1 MRVFLL
7 ADSTPQ
13 VVPQALKKSRPWQI
27 IAGGAAI
34 GALGSFATHSIL
46 PALSAIRTNLGSDIG
61 VTQLIVSLSI
71 LSLGV
76 GQLIVAPL
84 SDRIGRR
91 PVMLAGFSLF
101 TLASL
106 GCMLSQDFVVLILMR
121 VLQALGVSVGT
132 VGSRAIVRDTHDAL
146 GAVQALAWIGA
157 AMGVAPV
164 LGPAIGGLLGAWAGP
179 PAVFAASAVLGFGVT
194 MALGTRLEETRVPS
208 ALTAPAGTGW
218 TGNYRALLASR
229 IFMGYTLM
237 YAFTQGCFF
246 AFLAV
251 GAIVFQEHLGLDQ
264 RAFGIVWGTMG
275 TLYIGGAALGGR
287 LATGAGLMPV
297 LRWTTLAS
305 AGGGSALALATS
317 VFGVTLPGLLLPLA
331 VMMLAAGVQA
341 PLAAAGTV
349 NHRPDI
355 AGTASGLSGSLA
367 LVVSGSF
374 SIISGEVYVGS
385 FSPVAWLIAA
395 SAAATTAAWWMARS
409 ATAA

>member
-1 MRVFLL
+1 LANVAAPRPLL
-7 ADSTPQ
+7 ALLSLASLLSPFGMIV
-13 VVPQALKKSRPWQI
+13 VVPTLAEVASYYHVGHGQAQYL
-27 IAGGAAI
+27 IASYLFG
-34 GALGSFATHSIL
+34 
-46 PALSAIRTNLGSDIG
+46 
-61 VTQLIVSLSI
+61 
-71 LSLGV
+71 LGV
-76 GQLIVAPL
+76 GQPMAGAL

-229 IFMGYTLM
+229 VFMGYTLM

>member
-1 MRVFLL
+1 MANVAAPRPLL
-7 ADSTPQ
+7 ALLSLASLLSPFGMIV
-13 VVPQALKKSRPWQI
+13 VVPTLAEVASYYHVGHGQAQYL
-27 IAGGAAI
+27 IASYLFG
-34 GALGSFATHSIL
+34 
-46 PALSAIRTNLGSDIG
+46 
-61 VTQLIVSLSI
+61 
-71 LSLGV
+71 LGV
-76 GQLIVAPL
+76 GQPMAGAL

>member
-1 MRVFLL
+1 MANVAAPRPLL
-7 ADSTPQ
+7 ALLSLASLLSPFGMIV
-13 VVPQALKKSRPWQI
+13 VVPTLAEVASYYHVGHGQAQYL
-27 IAGGAAI
+27 IASYLFG
-34 GALGSFATHSIL
+34 
-46 PALSAIRTNLGSDIG
+46 
-61 VTQLIVSLSI
+61 
-71 LSLGV
+71 LGV
-76 GQLIVAPL
+76 GQPMAGAL

-229 IFMGYTLM
+229 VFMGYTLM

>member
-1 MRVFLL
+1 LL
-7 ADSTPQ
+7 ALLSLASLLSPFGMIV
-13 VVPQALKKSRPWQI
+13 VVPTLAEVASYYHVGHGQAQYL
-27 IAGGAAI
+27 IASYLFG
-34 GALGSFATHSIL
+34 
-46 PALSAIRTNLGSDIG
+46 
-61 VTQLIVSLSI
+61 
-71 LSLGV
+71 LGV
-76 GQLIVAPL
+76 GQPMAGALA
-84 SDRIGRR
+84 DRIGRR

-208 ALTAPAGTGW
+208 ALTAPAAPGW
-218 TGNYRALLASR
+218 AGNYRALLASR
-229 IFMGYTLM
+229 VFMGYTLM

-395 SAAATTAAWWMARS
+395 SAAATTAAWGMARS
-409 ATAA
+409 ATTA